1 LRASGRVGGAGTG
14 PVEEKL
20 GIADDLFGLLFVDGE
35 AAEFGAFEHGFDLGG
50 ERLALSSPRGD
61 FIFEIVLG
69 GVAIGSALDGESG
82 NGKSALREGAERGVD
97 LFVGLAETEQ
107 GFGMGVQAGRQNFG
121 IEHFENDAAGVRIDG
136 ADAGHAAS
144 GYSSFIHNCVNDALC
159 FSCDTG
165 GVLKPVHGTI
175 QSKAAYRIAPG
186 YDTLPPSQRTVRSTR
201 MKRILIIEDDR
212 DIVELVRYNLANE
225 GFQVSGINDGA
236 SGLSTL
242 KKSPPDLLLLDLMLP
257 KLSGLEICREVRKDE
272 SLNRLPI
279 LMLTARGDEADRVV
293 GLEMGA
299 DDYVTKPFSPRELI
313 ARVKALLRR
322 AEPPADSPRTI
333 ELGKLSIDPASY
345 RVSCS
350 GKTVPLSTLEFRLL
364 YYLASRPN
372 RVFTRDQLLDAVWG
386 TDRFVTPRSVD
397 VYVRRLREKIEPD
410 PENPLHLKTVR
421 GAGYL
426 FETRAA

>member
-1 LRASGRVGGAGTG
+1 VSETTKSAGPRSRVL
-14 PVEEKL
+14 VV
-20 GIADDLFGLLFVDGE
+20 DDD
-35 AAEFGAFEHGFDLGG
+35 AA
-50 ERLALSSPRGD
+50 LAEMLS
-61 FIFEIVLG
+61 IVL
-69 GVAIGSALDGESG
+69 
-82 NGKSALREGAERGVD
+82 R
-97 LFVGLAETEQ
+97 
-107 GFGMGVQAGRQNFG
+107 
-121 IEHFENDAAGVRIDG
+121 
-136 ADAGHAAS
+136 
-144 GYSSFIHNCVNDALC
+144 
-159 FSCDTG
+159 
-165 GVLKPVHGTI
+165 
-175 QSKAAYRIAPG
+175 
-186 YDTLPPSQRTVRSTR
+186 
-201 MKRILIIEDDR
+201 
-212 DIVELVRYNLANE
+212 NE
-225 GFQVSGINDGA
+225 GFEPIWCAHGDKAFSA
-236 SGLSTL
+236 F
-242 KKSPPDLLLLDLMLP
+242 KEARPDLVLLDLMLP

-322 AEPPADSPRTI
+322 AEPPVDAPRTI
-333 ELGKLSIDPASY
+333 EIDKLSIDPASY
-345 RVSCS
+345 RVSYS

-372 RVFTRDQLLDAVWG
+372 RVFTRDQLLDSVWG